1 MKLRLKTIVCPAA
14 VAALWA
20 LGGAGPIEQPRAAAE
35 VVGVEVEPAEVPLNQ
50 FWINAKVF
58 SLIPV
63 EPLKSYKSVAAG
75 ATSGTGTLTL
85 GVSSEERRFD
95 VSIEAKARK
104 GKLLANVTVEPDKED
119 RRTQAQSIEYDVTDL
134 GARSLDLCRDADGR
148 VYRLSLSPTV
158 VEAER
163 PRQFKLSSL
172 WLESFGFPNSPI
184 ILNDHDYLGRLSMS
198 SSPLAWCDIPGL
210 AKIEF
215 SLLPLKDSKPLG
227 TLKEGL
233 LRIVH
238 EEDTIEIS
246 GVRNGVQRE
255 ILSGGPYKVWVRWL
269 PPTQTVEEHRE
280 EAKKHFAELRQR
292 VKDGEIELP
301 PGALERLEKRHA
313 AGGRIGLNSGIRGFE
328 PGELADDS
336 VSQ

>member
-1 MKLRLKTIVCPAA
+1 MKPRLKTIVCPAA
-14 VAALWA
+14 IAALWA
-20 LGGAGPIEQPRAAAE
+20 LGVVAPIEHPCAVAE
-35 VVGVEVEPAEVPLNQ
+35 VVGIEVEPAEVPLNQ

-58 SLIPV
+58 SLIPQ
-63 EPLKSYKSVAAG
+63 EPLKSYRPFTAG
-75 ATSGTGTLTL
+75 GVGPTGTLTL
-85 GVSSEERRFD
+85 GVASEKRNFD
-95 VSIEAKARK
+95 VSIEAMARN
-104 GKLLANVTVEPDKED
+104 GKFSAKVTVEPDQED
-119 RRTQAQSIEYDVTDL
+119 RQTQAQSTEYDLTDL
-134 GARSLDLCRDADGR
+134 VARSVDLGRDADGR
-148 VYRLSLSPTV
+148 VYRLSLSPTI

-163 PRQFKLSSL
+163 PRQFKLNNL
-172 WLESFGFPNSPI
+172 QLESFGFPNSPI

-227 TLKEGL
+227 TLNEGL

-238 EEDTIEIS
+238 EENTIEIS
-246 GVRNGVQRE
+246 GVRNGAQRE

-269 PPTQTVEEHRE
+269 PPTQTIEEHRE
-280 EAKKHFAELRQR
+280 AAKKHFAELRQR
-292 VKDGEIELP
+292 VQDGEIELP
-301 PGALERLEKRHA
+301 PGALERLEKRYA

-336 VSQ
+336 ASQ